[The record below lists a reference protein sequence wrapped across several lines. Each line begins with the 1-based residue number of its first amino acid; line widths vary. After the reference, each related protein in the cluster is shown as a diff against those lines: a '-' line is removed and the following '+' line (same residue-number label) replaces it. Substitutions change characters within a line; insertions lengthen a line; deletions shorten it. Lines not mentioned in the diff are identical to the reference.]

1 MPDPVTP
8 DPVPAD
14 PAAPDPVTPDPATPD
29 LVPDPVPADPVALPA
44 DGRPIRV
51 LYWFSQPTPYVVARF
66 NAAAQRPELDFR
78 AVFSVV
84 RQPDRSW
91 DVDESAWKFPA
102 SYLGRFKVPVK
113 ELIRLRPDVFLLE
126 YDRWNLALGAVV
138 GLGVA
143 RRVAFRVL
151 PNFDAWST
159 RTWWREIG
167 KHILFRAV
175 DGAKVPGPDGAALA
189 VRYGLPRE
197 RVGVVTQSVEVAH
210 YGRGRVMPDADRASR
225 RQQLGVAGCVFTYV
239 GRVWAGKG
247 LDELFAAYRQ
257 VRAARTDVSLLI
269 IGDGVDYARY
279 ASEQSATPGVR
290 FAGFV
295 QPACLPEW
303 YALSDVLVFPTHG
316 DPNGLVVEE
325 ALAAGVPVITSD
337 AAGDIGSR
345 VPASVGRV
353 FPAGDAGALAG
364 AMAELTD
371 PAIRAGMAARAPGW
385 VAGKH
390 DGRYADDLARFA
402 LALAG
407 RPRRRTAARR
417 LAAALG
423 RGLAV
428 LATGAR
434 AAAAP

>member
-1 MPDPVTP
+1 MRR
-8 DPVPAD
+8 
-14 PAAPDPVTPDPATPD
+14 DPATAPE
-29 LVPDPVPADPVALPA
+29 

-51 LYWFSQPTPYVVARF
+51 LYWFNQPTPYVVARF
-66 NAAAQRPELDFR
+66 NAAVQRPELDFR
-78 AVFSVV
+78 AVFSEV

-102 SYLGRFKVPVK
+102 SYLGRLKVPVR

-126 YDRWNLALGAVV
+126 YDRGNLALGAVI
-138 GLGVA
+138 GMGVA

-167 KHILFRAV
+167 KHILFRAI

-189 VRYGLPRE
+189 VRYGLPPE
-197 RVGVVTQSVEVAH
+197 RIAVVTQSIDVPH
-210 YGRGRVMPDADRASR
+210 YGRSRAMSPDDRAAR
-225 RQQLGVAGCVFTYV
+225 RERLGVAGCVFAYV

-247 LDELFAAYRQ
+247 LDELFAAYRLLRA
-257 VRAARTDVSLLI
+257 VRADVSLLI

-279 ASEQSATPGVR
+279 FSAESATPGVR

-303 YALSDVLVFPTHG
+303 YAISDVLVFPTHG

-325 ALAAGVPVITSD
+325 ALAAGVPVIVSD
-337 AAGDIGSR
+337 AAGDIRSR

-353 FPAGDAGALAG
+353 FPVGDAGALAR
-364 AMAELTD
+364 AMVELTD
-371 PAIRAGMAARAPGW
+371 PDIRDGMAALAPGW
-385 VAGKH
+385 VAGKN
-390 DGRYADDLARFA
+390 DPRYADDLARFA
-402 LALAG
+402 RALAM
-407 RPRRRTAARR
+407 RPPRNTAARR

-428 LATGAR
+428 LGGLRGAAHDR
-434 AAAAP
+434 

>member
-1 MPDPVTP
+1 MPDPMTP
-8 DPVPAD
+8 
-14 PAAPDPVTPDPATPD
+14 
-29 LVPDPVPADPVALPA
+29 PA
-44 DGRPIRV
+44 DGRPVRV
-51 LYWFSQPTPYVVARF
+51 LYWFTQPTPYVVARF
-66 NAAAQRPELDFR
+66 NAAAQRPDLDFR

-102 SYLGRFKVPVK
+102 CYLGRLKVPLK
-113 ELIRLRPDVFLLE
+113 ELIRQRPDVFLLE

-138 GLGVA
+138 GMGVA

-151 PNFDAWST
+151 PSFDAWST
-159 RTWWREIG
+159 RAWWREIG

-189 VRYGLPRE
+189 VRYGLPPE
-197 RVGVVTQSVEVAH
+197 RVAEVTQSVEVAH
-210 YGRGRVMPDADRASR
+210 FGRGGEMPSDDRASR
-225 RQQLGVAGCVFTYV
+225 RRQLGVAGCVFTYV

-257 VRAARTDVSLLI
+257 VRASSPDVSLLI

-279 ASEQSATPGVR
+279 VSAESATPGVR

-303 YALSDVLVFPTHG
+303 YAISDVLVFPTHG

-337 AAGDIGSR
+337 AAGDIRSR

-353 FPAGDAGALAG
+353 FPVGDAGALARV
-364 AMAELTD
+364 MVELTD
-371 PAIRAGMAARAPGW
+371 PAIREGMAARAPGW
-385 VAGKH
+385 VAGKN
-390 DGRYADDLARFA
+390 DPRYADDLARFA
-402 LALAG
+402 RALAT
-407 RPRRRTAARR
+407 RPRRNTAARR

-428 LATGAR
+428 LAGPKGAAR
-434 AAAAP
+434 GQ

>member
-1 MPDPVTP
+1 MPDPVTR
-8 DPVPAD
+8 
-14 PAAPDPVTPDPATPD
+14 
-29 LVPDPVPADPVALPA
+29 PA
-44 DGRPIRV
+44 DGRRIRV
-51 LYWFSQPTPYVVARF
+51 LYWFNQPTPYVVARF

-102 SYLGRFKVPVK
+102 SYLGRLKVPVR
-113 ELIRLRPDVFLLE
+113 ELLRQRPDVFLLE

-167 KHILFRAV
+167 KHVLFRAI

-189 VRYGLPRE
+189 VRYGLPLE
-197 RVGVVTQSVEVAH
+197 RVAVVTQSIEVAH
-210 YGRGRVMPDADRASR
+210 FGRSRAMPADDRACR
-225 RQQLGVAGCVFTYV
+225 RERLGVAGCVFTYV

-257 VRAARTDVSLLI
+257 VRAVRADVSLLI

-279 ASEQSATPGVR
+279 VSAQSATPGVR

-295 QPACLPEW
+295 QPASLPEW
-303 YALSDVLVFPTHG
+303 YAISDVLVFPTHG

-337 AAGDIGSR
+337 AAGDIRSR

-353 FPAGDAGALAG
+353 FPVGDTGALAR
-364 AMAELTD
+364 AMAELAD
-371 PAIRAGMAARAPGW
+371 PAIRKVMAARAPGW
-385 VAGKH
+385 VAAKNDEH
-390 DGRYADDLARFA
+390 YADDLVRFA
-402 LALAG
+402 RGLAM
-407 RPRRRTAARR
+407 RPRRNTAARR

-423 RGLAV
+423 RGFALLA
-428 LATGAR
+428 GAKG
-434 AAAAP
+434 AARDQ